1 MCATFSLNKLR
12 RSTSQSCNHN
22 QIKVS
27 LSVLAKACRVQTP
40 GFFLSCGMDI
50 RPIGIFDS
58 GLGGLSVWKE
68 IAKQL
73 PRESVLYYADSF
85 HCPYGAK
92 SQDEIIHLSEQ
103 IVEFLLSKEAKLI
116 VVACNTATAGAIAHL
131 RGKYEIPFVGME
143 PAVKPAANMSV
154 SKKIGIL
161 ATRGTFDGE
170 HFKATTD
177 KYAQEVEVHVEVG
190 NGLVELVENGYADS
204 HEAELLVRQYLEP
217 MLAQGVDQIV
227 LGCTH
232 YPFLR
237 SIMEKVVGD
246 KANLVDPAPAVARQ
260 VRNRIKSLKIGNGTR
275 KAPDYQFYTSG
286 EIRFLQQLA
295 QSVAPLAARPRME
308 FWKVY
313 EE

>member
-1 MCATFSLNKLR
+1 M
-12 RSTSQSCNHN
+12 
-22 QIKVS
+22 
-27 LSVLAKACRVQTP
+27 
-40 GFFLSCGMDI
+40 
-50 RPIGIFDS
+50 
-58 GLGGLSVWKE
+58 
-68 IAKQL
+68 
-73 PRESVLYYADSF
+73 LYYADSF
-85 HCPYGAK
+85 NCPYGAK

-103 IVEFLLSKEAKLI
+103 IVEFLMSKEAKLI
-116 VVACNTATAGAIAHL
+116 AVACNTATAGAIAHL
-131 RGKYEIPFVGME
+131 RDKYEIPFVGME
-143 PAVKPAANMSV
+143 PAVKPAANASI

-170 HFKATTD
+170 HFQATTN
-177 KYAQEVEVHVEVG
+177 KYAQEVEVHIQVG
-190 NGLVELVENGYADS
+190 NGLVELVESGYSVS
-204 HEAELLVRQYLEP
+204 HEAEMLVRQYLEP

-237 SIMEKVVGD
+237 PLMERIVEG

-260 VRNRIKSLKIGNGTR
+260 VRSRIKSLKIANGTR
-275 KAPDYQFYTSG
+275 KVPDYQFYTSG

-313 EE
+313 EEG